1 MAMIPKS
8 ATRDIMI
15 RFSEPAAGGLKSA
28 KASFWGRFCRFFHVS
43 HSRNEPLGIG
53 LPQVN
58 SHARMR
64 RRPSI

>member
-1 MAMIPKS
+1 
-8 ATRDIMI
+8 
-15 RFSEPAAGGLKSA
+15 
-28 KASFWGRFCRFFHVS
+28 VS

-64 RRPSI
+64 RRPSS